1 MAFYNLHLLLI
12 NILNDKPEGHLYT
25 LLLPEEKLHGPA
37 KCLKVDQIIQGSLVL
52 DVAKDGHSNNCI
64 DESDKS
70 QQSSD
75 IEQSWERNNKREEQL
90 PNSFSSLEPQTLLI
104 QILSKY
110 NQIFVYQ

>member
-1 MAFYNLHLLLI
+1 MAFYNLHL
-12 NILNDKPEGHLYT
+12 NDRPGRAYFVT
-25 LLLPEEKLHGPA
+25 ILLPEQKLHGA
-37 KCLKVDQIIQGSLVL
+37 TKCFKVHQVVQSSLVL
-52 DVAKDGHSNNCI
+52 DVAEDGHSNNCI

-90 PNSFSSLEPQTLLI
+90 PNSFSRLEPQTLLI